1 VSRTMPKKTQQKPMA
16 FRFPKNQPLH
26 PTSFMHWLCLAW
38 YGKKHR
44 CTDDMLNSIWEANAV
59 RDGKV
64 NLSMFL
70 RRNTRVGS
78 AVGITLRVA
87 RQQNKSQNEACWRV
101 E

>member
-1 VSRTMPKKTQQKPMA
+1 LSCMVWQKA
-16 FRFPKNQPLH
+16 SLH
-26 PTSFMHWLCLAW
+26 RRHAKFDLRGQC
-38 YGKKHR
+38 
-44 CTDDMLNSIWEANAV
+44 C